1 MQEVYLDNS
10 ATTPM
15 YKEVIE
21 FMSSIQSHVYG
32 NPSSLHRKG
41 LEAEK
46 EVKHAR
52 NNIAYALGAVPEEII
67 FTSGGTE
74 SNNIAIKGAA
84 YRYNRK
90 GKHIITTPIEH
101 PSTLTSIRQLQSE
114 GYEVSFLN
122 INEDGTLDLTHLENL
137 IRPHTILISINHVNN
152 ETGTIQNLSH
162 IGKTIREK
170 NSQAIF
176 HVDGVQALGKLKID
190 LLESNIDLLSL
201 SAHKLHGPKGVGALW
216 VKKGIDLHPLFQGG
230 DQEKKLR
237 PGTENVAGIAGFGKA
252 VSLYFINMRE
262 HTEHISQLK
271 NILYA
276 NLKDFLEIKINGP
289 SIEESAPHI
298 LNVLF
303 PGIKGEILL
312 HYLEE
317 KGVFVSTGSAC
328 HSRRPDPSHVL
339 TAIGLEKEETEASLR
354 FSLSSF
360 NTSGEIE
367 YASQAI
373 ITCVQDLQELMGR
386 GGKP

>member
-21 FMSSIQSHVYG
+21 FMSSIQTRVYG

-46 EVKHAR
+46 DIKHAR
-52 NNIAYALGAVPEEII
+52 NNIAHALGAAPEEII

-74 SNNIAIKGAA
+74 SNNMAIKGAV

-90 GKHIITTPIEH
+90 GNHIITTPIEH
-101 PSTLTSIRQLQSE
+101 PSALTSIRQLQSE
-114 GYEVSFLN
+114 GYEISFVN

-137 IRPHTILISINHVNN
+137 IRTHTILISINHVNN
-152 ETGTIQNLSH
+152 EIGTIQNLSH
-162 IGKTIREK
+162 IGKIIRK
-170 NSQAIF
+170 HSSQAIF
-176 HVDGVQALGKLKID
+176 HVDGVQALGKVKID

-216 VKKGIDLHPLFQGG
+216 IKKGIDLHPLFQGG
-230 DQEKKLR
+230 DQEMKMR

-252 VSLYFINMRE
+252 VSLYFTNIKE
-262 HTEHISQLK
+262 HADHISQLK
-271 NILYA
+271 NMLYA
-276 NLKDFLEIKINGP
+276 NLKDSLEIKINGP
-289 SIEESAPHI
+289 PIEESAPHI
-298 LNVLF
+298 LNILF

-312 HYLEE
+312 HSLEE

-328 HSRRPDPSHVL
+328 HSRRPEPSHVL
-339 TAIGLEKEETEASLR
+339 TALGLDKEETEASLR
-354 FSLSSF
+354 FSFSSF
-360 NTSGEIE
+360 NTFAEVE
-367 YASQAI
+367 HASQAV
-373 ITCVQDLQELMGR
+373 ITCVQELQELMGR
-386 GGKP
+386 GG